1 MYETILVERKNRVA
15 LLTLNR
21 PEMRNALNSQ
31 LPGKERPSALEG
43 TINVHLAITFVP
55 GGQI

>member
-21 PEMRNALNSQ
+21 PEMRNALNGQ
-31 LPGKERPSALEG
+31 LVAEMLAVLQELEDE
-43 TINVHLAITFVP
+43 
-55 GGQI
+55 